1 MAKPSK
7 AFQMP
12 VEDEDLTS
20 AKSTE
25 PASVPAQVTPAQASG
40 STSRPT
46 YRQDKRNLSVW
57 IDKKAFNSFKAMV
70 AEEGTTIQDYVVKMI
85 NQEFAKK
92 GRPLIAKQ

>member
-1 MAKPSK
+1 MAKLSK

-12 VEDEDLTS
+12 VEDEDL
-20 AKSTE
+20 
-25 PASVPAQVTPAQASG
+25 VPAKRAETVSDVASIPPAPASG
-40 STSRPT
+40 SAARPT

-70 AEEGTTIQDYVVKMI
+70 AEEGMTIQDYVIKMI

-92 GRPLIAKQ
+92 GRPLIAK

>member
-7 AFQMP
+7 AFQMNP
-12 VEDEDLTS
+12 EDEDLTPTKRVE
-20 AKSTE
+20 A
-25 PASVPAQVTPAQASG
+25 ASDPTRDPPTLASG
-40 STSRPT
+40 SSARPA

-70 AEEGTTIQDYVVKMI
+70 AEEGMTIQDYVIKMI

-92 GRPLIAKQ
+92 GRPLIAK